1 VQVEGAVAAHEQA
14 QIFVGTG
21 LSSVSESITYERL
34 ALGHQNNWIIEGDD
48 CSLAFGTIAS
58 IGL

>member
-1 VQVEGAVAAHEQA
+1 MEGAVAAHNQA

-34 ALGHQNNWIIEGDD
+34 ALGLETNWIMENND
-48 CSLAFGTIAS
+48 CSDFLV
-58 IGL
+58 